1 MIKKKDRSWIKWTT
15 IFIYVAII
23 LLTISLLRKCM
34 HIDEPNEI
42 PPEQTE
48 EIIDVGM
55 ELLDEVE

>member
-1 MIKKKDRSWIKWTT
+1 
-15 IFIYVAII
+15 
-23 LLTISLLRKCM
+23 M